1 MQPVFAHVNSVVMCI
16 GDDCNNDGIDRRS
29 FLVGASGALTGFSV
43 LQGRKAYA
51 QTKQP
56 ETRVLDDPKVQHGRV
71 TFKHNGADTIDG
83 YLARPKAEGIYPAVL
98 VIAGNK
104 ISEEYI
110 PNTCAALALAGFVG
124 LAPNIFHPLPD
135 DTPGNNEAYNKYL
148 ANHTELDRLDDVQVG
163 VSYLR
168 TQPFVSS
175 GGMGVMGFCRGGREA
190 MLFGARCREIDAV
203 VAFHP
208 APMKE
213 KELIRL
219 KKVPVQIHHGT
230 ADESVAVTETQK
242 TQKTLKAQGTPVEVF
257 LYEGANHGF
266 LAYTRSSYK
275 SDAAKLAW
283 TRATQFLHKYLK

>member
-1 MQPVFAHVNSVVMCI
+1 MCI
-16 GDDCNNDGIDRRS
+16 GDDCNDAGMDRRS
-29 FLVGASGALTGFSV
+29 FLIGTTAGLAGLAGMQGANS
-43 LQGRKAYA
+43 

-56 ETRVLDDPKVQHGRV
+56 ETRVLDDPRVQHGTV

-83 YLARPKAEGIYPAVL
+83 HLARPKAEGVYPAVL

-124 LAPNIFHPLPD
+124 LAPNVFHPLPD
-135 DTPGNNEAYNKYL
+135 NTPSNNEAYNKYL
-148 ANHTELDRLDDVQVG
+148 ANHTELDRLDDVQMG

-168 TQPFVSS
+168 TQPFVRL
-175 GGMGVMGFCRGGREA
+175 GGLGVVGFCRGGREA

-213 KELIRL
+213 QEVIRL
-219 KKVPVQIHHGT
+219 KNVPVQLHHGT
-230 ADESVAVTETQK
+230 ADESVPVTETQK
-242 TQKTLKAQGTPVEVF
+242 TERLLKAQSTRVEVYF
-257 LYEGANHGF
+257 YEGANHGF
-266 LAYTRSSYK
+266 LAYTRPFYK
-275 SDAAKLAW
+275 PDAAKLAW
-283 TRATQFLHKYLK
+283 ARAIEFLHKYLK

>member
-1 MQPVFAHVNSVVMCI
+1 MCS
-16 GDDCNNDGIDRRS
+16 GDNCSDDSINRRS
-29 FLVGASGALTGFSV
+29 FLIGATATLASFTL
-43 LQGRKAYA
+43 LQAQETKA

-56 ETRVLDDPKVQHGRV
+56 ETRVLDDLRVQHGKV
-71 TFKHNGADTIDG
+71 VFKHNGTETIDG

-135 DTPGNNEAYNKYL
+135 DTSSNNEAYNKYL
-148 ANHTELDRLDDVQVG
+148 ANHTELDRLDDIQAG

-168 TQPFVSS
+168 TQSFVSS
-175 GGMGVMGFCRGGREA
+175 GGMGVLGFCRGGREA
-190 MLFGARCREIDAV
+190 MLFGARSRDIDAV
-203 VAFHP
+203 VPFHP

-213 KELIRL
+213 QELIRL
-219 KKVPVQIHHGT
+219 MKVPVQIHHGT

-242 TQKTLKAQGTPVEVF
+242 TEKMLKAQGTPVEVL

-266 LAYTRSSYK
+266 LAYTRPFYK
-275 SDAAKLAW
+275 PDAAKLAW
-283 TRATQFLHKYLK
+283 TRATKFLHKYLK

>member
-1 MQPVFAHVNSVVMCI
+1 MCI
-16 GDDCNNDGIDRRS
+16 SDDCNDDGVDRRS
-29 FLVGASGALTGFSV
+29 FLIGATASLASLAALQS
-43 LQGRKAYA
+43 ANA

-56 ETRVLDDPKVQHGRV
+56 ETRVLDDPKVQHGKV
-71 TFKHNGADTIDG
+71 TFKHNGVDTIDG
-83 YLARPKAEGIYPAVL
+83 FLARPKAEGIYPAVL

-135 DTPGNNEAYNKYL
+135 NTPSNNEAYNKYV
-148 ANHTELDRLDDVQVG
+148 ANHTELDRLDDVQMG

-168 TQPFVSS
+168 TQSFVSS
-175 GGMGVMGFCRGGREA
+175 GGMGAIGFCRGGREA
-190 MLFGARCREIDAV
+190 MLFGARCREIDVV

-213 KELIRL
+213 QEVVRL
-219 KKVPVQIHHGT
+219 KNVPVQIHHGT
-230 ADESVAVTETQK
+230 ADESVPVTETQK
-242 TQKTLKAQGTPVEVF
+242 TEKLLRAQGTPVEVF

-266 LAYTRSSYK
+266 LAYTRPFYK
-275 SDAAKLAW
+275 PDAAKLAW
-283 TRATQFLHKYLK
+283 TRAMQFLHKYLK